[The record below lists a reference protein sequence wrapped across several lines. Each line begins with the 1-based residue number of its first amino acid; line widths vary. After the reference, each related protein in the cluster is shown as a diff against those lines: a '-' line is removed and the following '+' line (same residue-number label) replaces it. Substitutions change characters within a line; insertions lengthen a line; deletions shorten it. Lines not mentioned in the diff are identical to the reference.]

1 MPEDINSSTSSQP
14 PPLPA
19 ESKPIKRAE
28 FKESVR
34 FSAATFDYRL
44 IEKSHLQAEAW
55 INANPSIEV
64 VQIQTFHS
72 STYGITVVWYR

>member
-1 MPEDINSSTSSQP
+1 MTEDPDSSSASSP
-14 PPLPA
+14 PPLP
-19 ESKPIKRAE
+19 EQTKPIKRAE
-28 FKESVR
+28 FKESIR

-44 IEKSHLQAEAW
+44 IEKSHIRAETW
-55 INANPSIEV
+55 INANPSIDI

>member
-1 MPEDINSSTSSQP
+1 MSEEIHSNGPSQP
-14 PPLPA
+14 PPLP
-19 ESKPIKRAE
+19 ESSKPIKRME

-44 IEKSHLQAEAW
+44 IEKSHLKAEAW
-55 INANPSIEV
+55 INANPSLEV